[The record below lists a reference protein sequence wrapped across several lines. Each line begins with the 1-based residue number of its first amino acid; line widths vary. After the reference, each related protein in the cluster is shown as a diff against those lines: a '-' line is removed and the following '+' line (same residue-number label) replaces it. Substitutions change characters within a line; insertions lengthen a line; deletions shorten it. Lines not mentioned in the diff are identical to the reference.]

1 MLSPKQFPLLIH
13 GCIQV
18 FFTTVDVQAA
28 LRAGAS
34 ACVAFSDALSS
45 GMWAISRV
53 NVSCMFE
60 SMYLNLHLMEK
71 QQRKRITNSEKEKE
85 ESEGLLLIAA
95 NPIGAVNPTAI
106 MECFHRYGFCIVC
119 FFYFGY
125 IRWNHHCIPSVL
137 HGQDTRHALVAY
149 CLLF

>member
-85 ESEGLLLIAA
+85 ESEGLLLLPTQLELSTQQRSWSAF
-95 NPIGAVNPTAI
+95 IGMVFALFVFST
-106 MECFHRYGFCIVC
+106 
-119 FFYFGY
+119 
-125 IRWNHHCIPSVL
+125 SV
-137 HGQDTRHALVAY
+137 T
-149 CLLF
+149 